1 MRSLISLLFVGLF
14 VSPALAGLD
23 PDTDSMGIYFD
34 TAGNTN
40 CLSGPLAFVPF
51 NAYLLLMNPANVT
64 NSFEC
69 SVTRQGAP
77 HFVLSTG
84 FPGSGE
90 NWCQSPDCYQV
101 GGGANYIVTGDAML
115 LAQWSIMLASSGD
128 LLFYIRGV
136 SGDLP
141 VVSGDG
147 IPRLCGVAS
156 GNVNLPVA
164 GVNDGGN
171 CPVSE
176 QVSSFGSVKS
186 LFR

>member
-1 MRSLISLLFVGLF
+1 MKSLISLLFVGLCI
-14 VSPALAGLD
+14 SPALAGLD

-34 TAGNTN
+34 TVGNTN
-40 CLSGPLAFVPF
+40 CITSPAFFQQSV
-51 NAYLLLMNPANVT
+51 YLLLMNPADVT

-69 SVTRQGAP
+69 SVTMQGGP
-77 HFVLSTG
+77 YFVLSTDLAG
-84 FPGSGE
+84 GGE
-90 NWCQSPDCYQV
+90 NWCYSPDCYQV
-101 GGGANYIVTGDAML
+101 GGGGNYPVTDGAAWLARWTVML
-115 LAQWSIMLASSGD
+115 TAPAE

-147 IPRLCGVAS
+147 IPRLCGVSS
-156 GNVNLPVA
+156 GDVNLPVA
-164 GVNDGGN
+164 GLNAGGN

-176 QVSSFGSVKS
+176 RVSSFGSVKS